1 MKYVS
6 HSVKDTMHI
15 AENLASKFIGG
26 EVVLLNGDL
35 GVGKTVFTKGIAL
48 GLKINDLI
56 TSPTFTIVREYYGE
70 KLRLYHFDMYR
81 VEDEDELY
89 ELGLDEYFNDCSVC
103 VIEWNKIKINAEKVF
118 IVDIKRI
125 DDNEREITVNENFSA

>member
-6 HSVKDTMHI
+6 HSVEDTMNI
-15 AENLASKFIGG
+15 AEKLASKFTGG

-48 GLKINDLI
+48 GLNVQDLI
-56 TSPTFTIVREYYGE
+56 TSPTFTIVREYDGE
-70 KLRLYHFDMYR
+70 RLKLYHFDMYR

-89 ELGLDEYFNDCSVC
+89 ELGLDEYFNDNSVC
-103 VIEWNKIKINAEKVF
+103 VIEWNKIKVKSDKVYT
-118 IVDIKRI
+118 IDIKRI
-125 DDNEREITVNENFSA
+125 NDTEREIVIDENIGA

>member
-6 HSVKDTMHI
+6 HSVEDTMNI
-15 AENLASKFIGG
+15 AEKLASKFTGG

-48 GLKINDLI
+48 GLNVQDLI
-56 TSPTFTIVREYYGE
+56 TSPTFTIVREYDGE
-70 KLRLYHFDMYR
+70 KLKLYHFDMYR

-89 ELGLDEYFNDCSVC
+89 ELGLDEYFNDNSVC
-103 VIEWNKIKINAEKVF
+103 VIEWNKIKVKSDKVYTIN
-118 IVDIKRI
+118 IKRI
-125 DDNEREITVNENFSA
+125 NDTEREIVIDENIGA

>member
-6 HSVKDTMHI
+6 HCVEDTMNI
-15 AENLASKFIGG
+15 AEKLASKFTGG

-48 GLKINDLI
+48 GLNVQDLI
-56 TSPTFTIVREYYGE
+56 TSPTFTIVREYDGE
-70 KLRLYHFDMYR
+70 RLKLYHFDMYR

-89 ELGLDEYFNDCSVC
+89 ELGLDEYFNDNSVC
-103 VIEWNKIKINAEKVF
+103 VIEWNKIKVKSDKVYT
-118 IVDIKRI
+118 IDIKRI
-125 DDNEREITVNENFSA
+125 NDTEREIVIDENIGA

>member
-6 HSVKDTMHI
+6 HSVEDTMNI
-15 AENLASKFIGG
+15 AEKLASKFIGG

-48 GLKINDLI
+48 GLNVQDLI
-56 TSPTFTIVREYYGE
+56 TSPTFTIVREYDGE
-70 KLRLYHFDMYR
+70 KLKLYHFDMYR

-89 ELGLDEYFNDCSVC
+89 ERRRL
-103 VIEWNKIKINAEKVF
+103 
-118 IVDIKRI
+118 RP
-125 DDNEREITVNENFSA
+125 